1 MKQQELLTAI
11 ATVTK
16 ALEAIT
22 LAGAVPAKRE
32 TVGVLMSLIKQVNT
46 TKSVEVENSLE
57 GEIFISLGRIDSE
70 CFI

>member
-32 TVGVLMSLIKQVNT
+32 TVGVLMKLIKQIDT
-46 TKSVEVENSLE
+46 
-57 GEIFISLGRIDSE
+57 GEEKPESE
-70 CFI
+70 